1 MNISYFKISAL
12 LQELILIFKI
22 TCDQKKIEFKITN
35 LLQDDHYLNSDYTRL
50 MQVLIN
56 LIGNSIKF
64 TSAGEVELIIES

>member
-1 MNISYFKISAL
+1 
-12 LQELILIFKI
+12 
-22 TCDQKKIEFKITN
+22 
-35 LLQDDHYLNSDYTRL
+35 